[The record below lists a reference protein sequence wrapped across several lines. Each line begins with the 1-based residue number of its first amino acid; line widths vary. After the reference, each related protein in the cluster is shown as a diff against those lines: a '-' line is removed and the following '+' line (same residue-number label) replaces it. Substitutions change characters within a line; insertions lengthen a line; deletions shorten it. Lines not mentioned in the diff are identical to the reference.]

1 MNFRIRFLLPV
12 YIFFQFLFYIECHSQ
27 GDVPQVVIPTAILI
41 SNYNRIPVG
50 LYESAEGGAA
60 IARSNGLTATWYNPA
75 GISLTG
81 PLTLSANY
89 SGYEML
95 RLTLDKFSGALK
107 SLNLDESPGLFS
119 VVFRLP
125 FKAFKHLNFGI
136 SLGNSVSWQPIF
148 DSQAKL
154 TLANG
159 MIETITLSS
168 QSAYSTYIPS
178 FSVAWTQNSTL
189 RFGASIGAPYTDL
202 TILQSISDDL
212 IRNQTQH
219 VRIVNTGINGNSY
232 QLLATL
238 GTQWEPLK
246 NVILGLIIRSP
257 GIQIIG
263 NGSTSYTSSY
273 FNSGT
278 FTFYSQRDNEAQ
290 FRHKIPFTIAAGS
303 AFIGSRWEIE
313 ADILFY
319 GGLNQFTIIKTDE
332 PINITTSIAN
342 ISDTIS
348 SSINI
353 PPLKYSA
360 RYLING
366 AIGTRVKLYKSLRLH
381 GGLFT
386 DLSPMISSSEIFKKI
401 NMVGGTIGL
410 SLTGKAIAGGAGIRG
425 SFGKSEQFTISNL
438 LDVEPFQTRLNI
450 TSFAF
455 IWSLAL
461 GI

>member
-1 MNFRIRFLLPV
+1 
-12 YIFFQFLFYIECHSQ
+12 
-27 GDVPQVVIPTAILI
+27 
-41 SNYNRIPVG
+41 
-50 LYESAEGGAA
+50 
-60 IARSNGLTATWYNPA
+60 
-75 GISLTG
+75 
-81 PLTLSANY
+81 
-89 SGYEML
+89 
-95 RLTLDKFSGALK
+95 
-107 SLNLDESPGLFS
+107 
-119 VVFRLP
+119 
-125 FKAFKHLNFGI
+125 
-136 SLGNSVSWQPIF
+136 
-148 DSQAKL
+148 
-154 TLANG
+154 

-246 NVILGLIIRSP
+246 NVILGLTIRSP

-332 PINITTSIAN
+332 PINITTSITN
-342 ISDTIS
+342 ISDTTS

-386 DLSPMISSSEIFKKI
+386 DLSPMNSSSEIFKKI

-410 SLTGKAIAGGAGIRG
+410 SLTGKAIAGPSGH
-425 SFGKSEQFTISNL
+425 SM
-438 LDVEPFQTRLNI
+438 
-450 TSFAF
+450 
-455 IWSLAL
+455 L
-461 GI
+461 G